1 MLFKCQPVQI
11 ERRTCVTSISSP
23 AIAATTT
30 AVAATTSSTSIAS
43 TSTTTTTVVLG
54 PGNVHLHLL
63 SKNLLAI
70 ELVSR
75 LAKGIII

>member
-43 TSTTTTTVVLG
+43 TSTTTTVVLG